1 MDYKK
6 TTAART
12 TISRDIEELASKF
25 NGNIYELIA
34 ILKKRTNQIGVEIK
48 EELLAKLDEF
58 ATHSDTLEE
67 VFENQEQ
74 TEISR
79 FYERLPK
86 PTLIA
91 IQELLDDQIYVR
103 EKVKKESNGEIVT
116 EMYYSMQLGG
126 KPPQLVDQV
135 REGVVDIVWTVA
147 GYTPGRFPRLEA
159 FELPFLPTKSV
170 ITSQTL
176 NLYSFT

>member
-6 TTAART
+6 TNAART
-12 TISRDIEELASKF
+12 TISRDTQNLA
-25 NGNIYELIA
+25 NHVGGNVYELIS
-34 ILKKRTNQIGVEIK
+34 ILIKRSNQIGVEIK
-48 EELLAKLDEF
+48 EELISKLEEF

-91 IQELLDDQIYVR
+91 IQELLEDNIFIKD
-103 EKVKKESNGEIVT
+103 KVSVEDIDLDETQLIVEET
-116 EMYYSMQLGG
+116 ELDGA
-126 KPPQLVDQV
+126 QLVA
-135 REGVVDIVWTVA
+135 EGTDLDEKQSNDSDSKA
-147 GYTPGRFPRLEA
+147 
-159 FELPFLPTKSV
+159 S
-170 ITSQTL
+170 
-176 NLYSFT
+176 

>member
-6 TTAART
+6 TNAART
-12 TISRDIEELASKF
+12 TVSRDLQDLADSVG
-25 NGNIYELIA
+25 GNVYELIS
-34 ILKKRTNQIGVEIK
+34 ILKQRSSQIGVEIK

-103 EKVKKESNGEIVT
+103 EKVKKESLDLNT
-116 EMYYSMQLGG
+116 EDSLIDLNDESQEVIDDETSNSSAM
-126 KPPQLVDQV
+126 
-135 REGVVDIVWTVA
+135 
-147 GYTPGRFPRLEA
+147 
-159 FELPFLPTKSV
+159 KSEEV
-170 ITSQTL
+170 
-176 NLYSFT
+176 NK

>member
-6 TTAART
+6 TNAART
-12 TISRDIEELASKF
+12 TISRNLQALADSVG
-25 NGNIYELIA
+25 GNVYELIA
-34 ILKKRTNQIGVEIK
+34 ILQTRSNQIGVEIK

-58 ATHSDTLEE
+58 ATPSDTLEE

-91 IQELLDDQIYVR
+91 IQELLEENIYIR
-103 EKVKKESNGEIVT
+103 EKIAEEEIN
-116 EMYYSMQLGG
+116 
-126 KPPQLVDQV
+126 
-135 REGVVDIVWTVA
+135 
-147 GYTPGRFPRLEA
+147 LEA
-159 FELPFLPTKSV
+159 EEVEELEAGEQESKEGDDPIKEEMPAKNDSN
-170 ITSQTL
+170 SK
-176 NLYSFT
+176 

>member
-58 ATHSDTLEE
+58 ATPSDTLEE

-91 IQELLDDQIYVR
+91 IQEILEDQIYTREELKEEEIKLEQDVVLE
-103 EKVKKESNGEIVT
+103 EKVNIEAPNEPQISANENT
-116 EMYYSMQLGG
+116 ENS
-126 KPPQLVDQV
+126 KD
-135 REGVVDIVWTVA
+135 
-147 GYTPGRFPRLEA
+147 
-159 FELPFLPTKSV
+159 
-170 ITSQTL
+170 
-176 NLYSFT
+176 

>member
-6 TTAART
+6 TNAART
-12 TISRDIEELASKF
+12 TVSRDLQDLADSVG
-25 NGNIYELIA
+25 GNVYELIS
-34 ILKKRTNQIGVEIK
+34 ILKQRSSQIGVEIK

-103 EKVKKESNGEIVT
+103 EKVKKESLDLNT
-116 EMYYSMQLGG
+116 EDSLIDLTDESQ
-126 KPPQLVDQV
+126 
-135 REGVVDIVWTVA
+135 E
-147 GYTPGRFPRLEA
+147 
-159 FELPFLPTKSV
+159 V
-170 ITSQTL
+170 IDDETS
-176 NLYSFT
+176 NSSAMNSEEVNK

>member
-6 TTAART
+6 TNAART
-12 TISRDIEELASKF
+12 TISRDLKELADSVG
-25 NGNIYELIA
+25 GNMYELIS
-34 ILKKRTNQIGVEIK
+34 ILKSRANQINVEIK

-58 ATHSDTLEE
+58 ATPSDTLEE

-91 IQELLDDQIYVR
+91 IQELLEDNIYIR
-103 EKVKKESNGEIVT
+103 EKVKNEEIKLDNEEIDDIDQESDIDGDDN
-116 EMYYSMQLGG
+116 
-126 KPPQLVDQV
+126 PVDQSQ
-135 REGVVDIVWTVA
+135 EKKSDNNKDI
-147 GYTPGRFPRLEA
+147 
-159 FELPFLPTKSV
+159 KS
-170 ITSQTL
+170 
-176 NLYSFT
+176 

>member
-6 TTAART
+6 TNAART
-12 TISRDIEELASKF
+12 TISRNLQALADSVG
-25 NGNIYELIA
+25 GNVYELIA
-34 ILKKRTNQIGVEIK
+34 ILQKRSSQIGVEIK

-58 ATHSDTLEE
+58 ATPSDTLEE

-91 IQELLDDQIYVR
+91 IQELLEENLYIR
-103 EKVKKESNGEIVT
+103 EKIAEEEIN
-116 EMYYSMQLGG
+116 
-126 KPPQLVDQV
+126 
-135 REGVVDIVWTVA
+135 
-147 GYTPGRFPRLEA
+147 LEA
-159 FELPFLPTKSV
+159 EEVDELEAGEQDSKAGDDPIKEEMPVKNDSN
-170 ITSQTL
+170 SK
-176 NLYSFT
+176 

>member
-6 TTAART
+6 TNAART
-12 TISRDIEELASKF
+12 TVSRDLQDLADSVG
-25 NGNIYELIA
+25 GNVYELIS
-34 ILKKRTNQIGVEIK
+34 ILKQRSSQIGVEIK

-103 EKVKKESNGEIVT
+103 EKVKKESLDLNT
-116 EMYYSMQLGG
+116 EDSLIDLTDESQEVIDWAISDNE
-126 KPPQLVDQV
+126 KN
-135 REGVVDIVWTVA
+135 
-147 GYTPGRFPRLEA
+147 
-159 FELPFLPTKSV
+159 FL
-170 ITSQTL
+170 IA
-176 NLYSFT
+176 

>member
-6 TTAART
+6 TNAART
-12 TISRDIEELASKF
+12 TISRDLQDLADGVG
-25 NGNIYELIA
+25 GNMYELVS
-34 ILKKRTNQIGVEIK
+34 ILKQRANQIGVEIK
-48 EELLAKLDEF
+48 EELIAKLDEF

-91 IQELLDDQIYVR
+91 IQELMDEEIYMR
-103 EKVKKESNGEIVT
+103 EKVKEEEIN
-116 EMYYSMQLGG
+116 LD
-126 KPPQLVDQV
+126 DQDLTIL
-135 REGVVDIVWTVA
+135 EEDVVDSDS
-147 GYTPGRFPRLEA
+147 ED
-159 FELPFLPTKSV
+159 KS
-170 ITSQTL
+170 S
-176 NLYSFT
+176 SSDDKKEE

>member
-6 TTAART
+6 TNASRT
-12 TISRDIEELASKF
+12 TISRDLQDLADGVG
-25 NGNIYELIA
+25 GNMYELVS
-34 ILKKRTNQIGVEIK
+34 ILKQRANQIGVEIK
-48 EELLAKLDEF
+48 EELIAKLDEF

-91 IQELLDDQIYVR
+91 IQELMDEEIYMR
-103 EKVKKESNGEIVT
+103 EKVKEEEIN
-116 EMYYSMQLGG
+116 LD
-126 KPPQLVDQV
+126 DQDLTIL
-135 REGVVDIVWTVA
+135 EEDVVDSDS
-147 GYTPGRFPRLEA
+147 ED
-159 FELPFLPTKSV
+159 KS
-170 ITSQTL
+170 S
-176 NLYSFT
+176 SSDDKKEE

>member
-6 TTAART
+6 TNAART
-12 TISRDIEELASKF
+12 TISRDLQDLADGVG
-25 NGNIYELIA
+25 GNMYELVS
-34 ILKKRTNQIGVEIK
+34 ILKQRANQIGVEIK
-48 EELLAKLDEF
+48 EELISKLDEF

-91 IQELLDDQIYVR
+91 IQELMDEEIYMREKVQEDEINLDDQDLTILEEEGSV
-103 EKVKKESNGEIVT
+103 ETADESTNSDGEKKEEN
-116 EMYYSMQLGG
+116 
-126 KPPQLVDQV
+126 
-135 REGVVDIVWTVA
+135 
-147 GYTPGRFPRLEA
+147 
-159 FELPFLPTKSV
+159 
-170 ITSQTL
+170 
-176 NLYSFT
+176 